1 MGKWLIL
8 YSTITGNTRM
18 VAEAMLAAA
27 PPGSFMQDIRELDL
41 KELRDP
47 NYEVIAAGYWL
58 KRGGPDLQMIKVLPQ
73 ISNRQIVLFQTH
85 GALPGSEHAVT
96 AFARAGYLLGENCEI
111 LGTFSCQGKINP
123 RLLERRLGLAESDP
137 HAPTQANKARWAA
150 AAGHP
155 NEEDFSAVQAFV
167 RKMQRKA
174 EALARFQDE
183 TQLK

>member
-18 VAEAMLAAA
+18 VAEAMLAVA
-27 PPGSFMQDIRELDL
+27 PPGSFMQDIRELDPA
-41 KELRDP
+41 ELR
-47 NYEVIAAGYWL
+47 NTSYEVVVAGYWL
-58 KRGGPDLQMIKVLPQ
+58 KRGGPDPQMAKILPE
-73 ISNRQIVLFQTH
+73 IADRQVVLFETH

-123 RLLERRLGLAESDP
+123 RLLERRLGLPETDP
-137 HAPTQANKARWAA
+137 HAPTQANKARWSA

-155 NEEDFSAVQAFV
+155 NEEDFSAVQAFAV
-167 RKMQRKA
+167 KMQRKA
-174 EALARFQDE
+174 EALARFRG
-183 TQLK
+183 